1 MGKKLLVVLALLV
14 FVVTLSSC
22 STTRRS
28 KDLENQSLRNQIS
41 VLQAQL
47 QSKDE
52 EISGLKDSLNK
63 PVLQG
68 EDLSGKVAK
77 KKVIPEVKSRPTVKQ
92 IQIALKNAGY
102 DPGSTDGKM
111 GKKSREAIRAFQRA
125 NDLPVDGK
133 VGKKTWNVLRKYLY
147 QKVK

>member
-1 MGKKLLVVLALLV
+1 MGKKLLLILVLFA

-22 STTRRS
+22 STTRKSR
-28 KDLENQSLRNQIS
+28 DLENQSLRNQIS
-41 VLQAQL
+41 VLQTQL

-52 EISGLKDSLNK
+52 EISGLKDALNK

-68 EDLSGKVAK
+68 EDLSGQVAK
-77 KKVIPEVKSRPTVKQ
+77 KKIIPEAKSRPNIKQ

-102 DPGSTDGKM
+102 DPGVIDGKM
-111 GKKSREAIRAFQRA
+111 GSKTKEAIRAFQVS
-125 NDLPVDGK
+125 NNLHIDGK
-133 VGKKTWNVLRKYLY
+133 VGKKTWDALRKYLY